1 MKISL
6 RHVRI
11 VLAVEETRSVTQA
24 AALCHVSQPAV
35 SAAVAQIEAALGTP
49 IFERGRAGLIPTP
62 AGQAVALRL
71 RRALALLDPGL
82 AALGPRLTKTATVAQ
97 LTALIAVTECESF
110 SAAARRLNV
119 AQPTVH
125 RAISQLEGE
134 VGQPLFDRTSHGVIP
149 IRAVRHLAIAAR
161 LAFAEVDQAEADVG
175 ALSGREVGRVVI
187 GAMPLARSALLGPA
201 ISLFRLGWK
210 TLPVRV
216 IDGPYAELVLAL
228 RRGEVDVLVGA
239 LRPTVADLTQEVLF
253 ADEMAIVARPGH
265 PLSQSPARPAEMA
278 AFPWVVAAEG
288 TPARDHFMAMFR
300 TAGLQA
306 PSSLVETGSMGLLS
320 DLVGTSDHLG
330 FISARQVARDIAR
343 GTLARLPFQP
353 EGTLRPIGMT
363 TRADWHPTK
372 AQNDMLAALRAAA
385 V

>member
-6 RHVRI
+6 RHLRI
-11 VLAVEETRSVTQA
+11 VLAVEETRSVTQG

-35 SAAVAQIEAALGTP
+35 SAALTQIEAALGTP
-49 IFERGRAGLIPTP
+49 IFERGRGGLILTS

-71 RRALALLDPGL
+71 RRALALLDPSLTAL
-82 AALGPRLTKTATVAQ
+82 APRLTRTATVAQ
-97 LTALIAVTECESF
+97 LNALIAVTECESF
-110 SAAARRLNV
+110 SAAARRLKI

-149 IRAVRHLAIAAR
+149 IRAVRHLAMAAR

-175 ALSGREVGRVVI
+175 ALAGREVGRMVI
-187 GAMPLARSALLGPA
+187 GAMPLARTVLLGPA
-201 ISLFRLGWK
+201 ISLFRKAWR

-216 IDGPYAELVLAL
+216 IDGPYSELVLAL

-239 LRPTVADLTQEVLF
+239 LRPAAPDLTQEVLF
-253 ADEMAIVARPGH
+253 QDKMAIVARPGH
-265 PLSQSPARPAEMA
+265 PLATGNAGPAEMA

-288 TPARDHFMAMFR
+288 TPARDHFAAMFQ
-300 TAGLQA
+300 TAEL
-306 PSSLVETGSMGLLS
+306 PVPESLVETGSMELLS
-320 DLVGTSDHLG
+320 DLVGASDHLG
-330 FISARQVARDIAR
+330 FISARQVARDVAR
-343 GTLARLPFQP
+343 GTLLRLPFQL
-353 EGTLRPIGMT
+353 EGTLRPIGLT
-363 TRADWHPTK
+363 TRAAWHPTK
-372 AQNDMLAALRAAA
+372 AQADMLAALRAAA